1 MTAFDAVIVGA
12 GPNGLTAGARLATRG
27 WSVCVLE
34 AADTVGGGCR
44 TTELDVPGVRHDI
57 CAAAHPLGIASPAF
71 AALQLERYGVTWRH
85 GETVAAHPLD
95 HGDAALLYRDL
106 ATTTAQFDNDRW
118 ATLFGPLLERWPKV
132 VTTLLSPLL
141 QFPRHPVTLA
151 RLAPGA
157 LAAKRVGRWL
167 KDERAA
173 ALFAGMAGHAIQPLD
188 RPLTTG
194 VGLFLGAAG
203 HRVGWPVAEGGSQ
216 TIINALA
223 QVIIEHGGV
232 IRTGHPVRSRL
243 DLPTARATLLDT
255 NPAQFATITGYSG
268 RAYRTFKHGPG
279 SCKVDYVLS
288 APMPWTNPSVGTAV
302 TVHLGGTMAEIL
314 TAQRQVAAGH
324 EADRPYVLVTQPA
337 VADSTRRTGAGEPLW
352 AYCHVPNGSAVDASA
367 AIETQFDRFAPGW
380 RDLVR
385 AKNVRTAA
393 GLATYNQN
401 YVGGD
406 VAGGS
411 LAGLRSVARPSIT
424 LAPYR
429 TPVEGFWLCS
439 ASTPPGAG
447 VHGMSGWHA
456 VTDVLA
462 AARHNP
468 DRPGSLRVE

>member
-1 MTAFDAVIVGA
+1 
-12 GPNGLTAGARLATRG
+12 
-27 WSVCVLE
+27 LE
-34 AADTVGGGCR
+34 AADTIGGGCR

-71 AALQLERYGVTWRH
+71 SALQLERYGVTWRH
-85 GETVAAHPLD
+85 SETVAAHPLD
-95 HGDAALLYRDL
+95 DGDAALLHRDL

-118 ATLFGPLLERWPKV
+118 ATLFGPLLERWPTV

-141 QFPRHPVTLA
+141 QLPRHPVTLA

-157 LAAKRVGRWL
+157 LPANQVGKWL
-167 KDERAA
+167 KDQRAA

-216 TIINALA
+216 TIMNALA
-223 QVIIEHGGV
+223 QVIVEHGGV
-232 IRTGHPVRSRL
+232 VRTGHPVRSRL
-243 DLPTARATLLDT
+243 DLPTAKATL
-255 NPAQFATITGYSG
+255 FATITGYSG
-268 RAYRTFKHGPG
+268 RAYRTFRHGPG

-288 APMPWTNPSVGTAV
+288 APMPWTNPSVGTAA

-337 VADSTRRTGAGEPLW
+337 VADSSRRTSAGEPLW
-352 AYCHVPNGSAVDASA
+352 AYCHVPNGSAVDASST
-367 AIETQFDRFAPGW
+367 IETQFDRFAPGW

-385 AKNVRTAA
+385 AKKVVTAS

-406 VAGGS
+406 IAGGS
-411 LAGLRSVARPSIT
+411 LAGLRSVARPDFT
-424 LAPYR
+424 LSPYR

-447 VHGMSGWHA
+447 VHGMAGWHA
-456 VTDVLA
+456 VTEIVA
-462 AARHNP
+462 NAR
-468 DRPGSLRVE
+468 RKRAGSLRVVRSAAR